1 MDEFNLDQPE
11 ELEPTQPAGENAG
24 EPTDIGSAFD
34 AMEADINSDLPEGS
48 FVTLR
53 SGANAPRYAPIYEGE
68 TAVPIRVLADRA
80 GLTFGG
86 SINIYVDSAQVN
98 FDHAVIAGTVV
109 TFVGN
114 VKGG

>member
-1 MDEFNLDQPE
+1 MTEEFDTILPEDESSSDDF
-11 ELEPTQPAGENAG
+11 
-24 EPTDIGSAFD
+24 GSAFD
-34 AMEADINSDLPEGS
+34 AMESEINADLPEGS

-68 TAVPIRVLADRA
+68 NGAPIKVLADRA

-86 SINIYVDSAQVN
+86 SIDIYVDGSKVN
-98 FDHAVIAGTVV
+98 FDYVVPAGAVV

-114 VKGG
+114 VKGGSVIS

>member
-1 MDEFNLDQPE
+1 MTDEFETPQGESHPNPQFESQPE
-11 ELEPTQPAGENAG
+11 PSSFDDAFSQMESEINA
-24 EPTDIGSAFD
+24 
-34 AMEADINSDLPEGS
+34 DLPEGA

-53 SGANAPRYAPIYEGE
+53 SGANAPRYAPLYESE
-68 TAVPIRVLADRA
+68 TGAPIKVLADRA

-86 SINIYVDSAQVN
+86 SIDIYVDGAKVN
-98 FDHAVIAGTVV
+98 FEYVAPAGSVV